1 MNFLQVKVDLILYNC
16 LTILMALILII
27 FSVNMLKSKNEN
39 KIFPILLL
47 IIAPIL
53 LAVGVISFFI
63 DKKYYYIPLL
73 AMIIIAFLVIFVLIK
88 YGKKEKEDNQNEK

>member
-27 FSVNMLKSKNEN
+27 FSINMLRSKKEN
-39 KIFPILLL
+39 KMFPIILL

-73 AMIIIAFLVIFVLIK
+73 SMIVIAFLVIFVLIK
-88 YGKKEKEDNQNEK
+88 YGKKEKEDNQK